1 MLVQPVQTRIVD
13 VRLVHDVVRVRFDRQ
28 FVQDVYVVHFSVRNA
43 KKTGDIAAQIEQR
56 VKLDGSLPASKRGP
70 GKQRE
75 TQIDGRRIE
84 SIDRPFQIDSE
95 RLVAIKFSR
104 AG

>member
-1 MLVQPVQTRIVD
+1 MGMMPGMTGTSIPIAWQR
-13 VRLVHDVVRVRFDRQ
+13 
-28 FVQDVYVVHFSVRNA
+28 SRNA